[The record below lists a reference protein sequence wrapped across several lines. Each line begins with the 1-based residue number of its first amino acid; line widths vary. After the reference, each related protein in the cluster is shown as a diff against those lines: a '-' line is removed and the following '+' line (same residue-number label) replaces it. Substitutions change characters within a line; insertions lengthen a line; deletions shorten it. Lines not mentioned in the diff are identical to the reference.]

1 MEDSDAA
8 GLPGSCMPLD
18 SARHVSPTGQTMTS
32 VSVLLVE
39 DNEDNRT
46 IYTTILRHCGHEVA
60 EAGTGE
66 EGIRLARELRPGVI
80 LMDVAMPG
88 IDGWEATRR
97 LKADPITA
105 HIPVIALTAHAMAE
119 DRLRATEAGC
129 ESYLAKPIEPRR
141 VVEEVE
147 KLLARVAAA
156 AAESAEAPAA
166 AVE

>member
-1 MEDSDAA
+1 
-8 GLPGSCMPLD
+8 
-18 SARHVSPTGQTMTS
+18 MTS

-66 EGIRLARELRPGVI
+66 EGIRLARELRPAVI

-119 DRLRATEAGC
+119 DRQRAVEAGC

-156 AAESAEAPAA
+156 AAALEAEPPAA
-166 AVE
+166 VVD